1 MATEA
6 EIKKAILKVAGNPE
20 SGPIKEWAPII
31 AKAIAELDT
40 PPLQPAKEKRVIT
53 AEETR

>member
-6 EIKKAILKVAGNPE
+6 EIKKAILRVAGNPE
-20 SGPIKEWAPII
+20 SGPIKEWAPIL

-40 PPLQPAKEKRVIT
+40 PPLQTAKEKRVIT
-53 AEETR
+53 PEETR

>member
-20 SGPIKEWAPII
+20 SGSI
-31 AKAIAELDT
+31 ADLAEEFARAIVELDK
-40 PPLQPAKEKRVIT
+40 PEKEVRVVAAKEIR
-53 AEETR
+53 

>member
-20 SGPIKEWAPII
+20 SGPIRDWAPIL
-31 AKAIAELDT
+31 AKAIAELDS
-40 PPLQPAKEKRVIT
+40 PPLQSAKETRVI
-53 AEETR
+53 AVEETR

>member
-6 EIKKAILKVAGNPE
+6 EIKKTILKVAGNPE
-20 SGPIKEWAPII
+20 SGPIKEWAPIL

-40 PPLQPAKEKRVIT
+40 PPLQTAKEKRVIT